1 MTPTA
6 PVTEEER
13 QGLRAL
19 VGSLQYAAVNTRPDI
34 ASRLG
39 WLQSQINKAT
49 IATLSEGNKILHE
62 TKVHSDVTIKFQ
74 PIPVNDIRFVV
85 FSDASFASRKNPDS
99 HQGMMIMASHKKIA
113 ENQSC
118 PVNPLIW
125 HSKKIQKVVVS
136 TLSAEAMSL
145 AGAVDSL
152 TWLRL
157 YWAWLRDGN
166 CKWQLADE
174 TLLRLPPAFAAILPT
189 DDSTDSQPPLQNVLS
204 KLPEKTQSI
213 ITTDC
218 KSLFDLISRHAP
230 PSCGEFRTQLQAKLI
245 KEHLRNGIQIRW
257 VPSQAQL
264 ADALTKIMDAAV
276 LRECLSRGRY
286 SLHDE
291 NQILRARSDSRAR
304 MQWLRNLS
312 QDSTTG
318 DSLIGKAK
326 TS

>member
-1 MTPTA
+1 MWVCQEQYVKDIRPIKIAKERKLTPTA

-19 VGSLQYAAVNTRPDI
+19 IGSLQYAAVNDI

-49 IATLSEGNKILHE
+49 MSTLSEGNTILHE

-74 PIPVNDIRFVV
+74 PIPIDDIRFVA
-85 FSDASFASRKNPDS
+85 FSDASFASSKNPDS

-113 ENQSC
+113 ENHSC

-125 HSKKIQKVVVS
+125 HLKKIQKVVVS

-157 YWAWLRDGN
+157 YWAWLRDDN

-174 TLLRLPPAFAAILPT
+174 TLLRLPPAFAAIPPMN
-189 DDSTDSQPPLQNVLS
+189 DSTDSQPPVSLQNVIS
-204 KLPEKTQSI
+204 ILPEKIQSI

-218 KSLFDLISRHAP
+218 KSLFDLSVDMPHPVAGN
-230 PSCGEFRTQLQAKLI
+230 SELNYK
-245 KEHLRNGIQIRW
+245 
-257 VPSQAQL
+257 
-264 ADALTKIMDAAV
+264 
-276 LRECLSRGRY
+276 
-286 SLHDE
+286 
-291 NQILRARSDSRAR
+291 
-304 MQWLRNLS
+304 RNLS
-312 QDSTTG
+312 KNTCKMESKSDGYHHKHSWQM
-318 DSLIGKAK
+318 L
-326 TS
+326 